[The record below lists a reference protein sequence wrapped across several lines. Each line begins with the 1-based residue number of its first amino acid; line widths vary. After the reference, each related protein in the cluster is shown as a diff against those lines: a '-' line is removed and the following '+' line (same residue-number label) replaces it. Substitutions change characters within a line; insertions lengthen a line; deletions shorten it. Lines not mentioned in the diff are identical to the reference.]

1 MNPLTRTIAALSGA
15 LIAASTSVLPAMARI
30 DSGSGD
36 LIRKAERYGAT
47 FVDGSNSA
55 ECTGNIHGWYNHGT
69 KTIVLCRLNQGIN
82 AELSDTLR
90 HEVFHFI
97 QGCQSSG
104 AQLEPL
110 MPRQNF
116 IYFVERSL
124 TPGQIDSIKMTYPQG
139 KWATEME
146 AFAMAKDMSAAT
158 LSIYLDKYCG

>member
-1 MNPLTRTIAALSGA
+1 MNPLIRTIAALSGA

-47 FVDGSNSA
+47 FVDGSNNPD
-55 ECTGNIHGWYNHGT
+55 CTPGIHGWYNHGT
-69 KTIVLCRLNQGIN
+69 KTITICTLNQMN
-82 AELSDTLR
+82 AETHDTLR

-104 AQLEPL
+104 YQLEPL

-124 TPGQIDSIKMTYPQG
+124 TPGQIDGIKMTYPQG